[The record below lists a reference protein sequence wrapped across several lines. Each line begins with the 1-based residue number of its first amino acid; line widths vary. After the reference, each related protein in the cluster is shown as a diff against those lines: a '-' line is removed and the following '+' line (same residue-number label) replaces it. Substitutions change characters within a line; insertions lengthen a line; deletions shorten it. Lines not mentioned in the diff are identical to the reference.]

1 MFIRVINIYEKYE
14 IHVFR
19 NNRMEK
25 KWKLERERE
34 KLTSFCFFP

>member
-25 KWKLERERE
+25 KMEIRERERE
-34 KLTSFCFFP
+34 RN